1 MVSFMPSFLCALPDF
16 LFFTCLRC
24 SFSFYVSYM
33 PSFFVSLTGPQFL
46 HPLDTFI
53 FLRTYIFFMCFCFSY
68 MSSYILCA
76 LIFFT
81 WILFLSALHAFIL
94 NKLHFFPCTYFLRC
108 LPFIN
113 MLSFFLYAFTFFTC
127 LYFC

>member
-1 MVSFMPSFLCALPDF
+1 MGCVVSYAFFFMRLTWFPFFYLPHVLF
-16 LFFTCLRC
+16 LFLRLLYAFIFC
-24 SFSFYVSYM
+24 VPYG
-33 PSFFVSLTGPQFL
+33 PSIFAS
-46 HPLDTFI
+46 LDTFI
-53 FLRTYIFFMCFCFSY
+53 FLRTYIFFMCFFFSY

-113 MLSFFLYAFTFFTC
+113 MLSFFLYAFITC
-127 LYFC
+127 LDFC